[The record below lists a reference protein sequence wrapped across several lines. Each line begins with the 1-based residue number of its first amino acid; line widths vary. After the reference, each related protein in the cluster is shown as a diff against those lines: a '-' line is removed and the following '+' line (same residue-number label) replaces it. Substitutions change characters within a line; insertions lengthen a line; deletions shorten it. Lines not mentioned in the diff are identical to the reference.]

1 MSSTEAA
8 GTEPWTRLTEEAAQ
22 LAATFGKRR
31 AGAGEHDRTGAG
43 AYAGG
48 READSARVDENLAE
62 LTAALGPDLGNAT
75 GTLVR
80 TCALLRVVAGGCGP
94 TAFALAARLAS
105 TGEYGG
111 GVSSVSGKAARLSDH
126 AEAAVLLGLAERAYA
141 LALADL
147 KERSALK
154 GRSTGAE
161 QTAPPALLP
170 GTQFAVARMRAALA
184 ATTALLEHCARA
196 EDADGQHTTRAD
208 SSVPRVQAAAAAE
221 QVVSAAYEQVR
232 GHGGEAE
239 RSIARIWQDLK
250 TGPRTRTDS
259 PDAYDADTAAELIGK
274 AAFGI
279 DPAETPRWL

>member
-1 MSSTEAA
+1 MSNAEAA
-8 GTEPWTRLTEEAAQ
+8 EATGTEPWTRRTEEAAQ

-31 AGAGEHDRTGAG
+31 TDAGEHDRTGG
-43 AYAGG
+43 GG
-48 READSARVDENLAE
+48 READSARITENLAE
-62 LTAALGPDLGNAT
+62 LTAALGPDLGLTT

-80 TCALLRVVAGGCGP
+80 TCALLRIVAGGCGP

-105 TGEYGG
+105 TSEHGNGVG
-111 GVSSVSGKAARLSDH
+111 GVSGRAARLGDH

-141 LALADL
+141 LAVADL
-147 KERSALK
+147 KERS
-154 GRSTGAE
+154 TGAE
-161 QTAPPALLP
+161 QDTPPPALLP

-196 EDADGQHTTRAD
+196 EDEGGQHTTRAD

-221 QVVSAAYEQVR
+221 QVVSAAYERVR

-250 TGPRTRTDS
+250 TGPRTRAN
-259 PDAYDADTAAELIGK
+259 PPGAHDAYDADTAAELIGK